1 MKVYEIISES
11 QMNEGPASLI
21 GQGLKRIGSGIAGA
35 LGAKHLA
42 GRLGGSADVG
52 ARANALE
59 GEFQR
64 YLARIGKNTKTAD
77 FRDLSAF
84 LQANKLP
91 VIQGQGL
98 LSQQN
103 VDAIFM
109 KIAQSSFRVG
119 DVPGAAGNTQYVSKP
134 TTSEPTA
141 TTTSTAPVSALQA
154 GQEVTYD
161 GKTYRFMG
169 KQWAELSSI
178 SKKPARVAR
187 KEVVPHLNQLAASSP
202 KPKTTAIDYNQP
214 AYRRRGGAEP
224 VTEPVKKNARGQRID
239 TRGRFT
245 RKPSNI

>member
-11 QMNEGPASLI
+11 QVSEGPASLI

-109 KIAQSSFRVG
+109 KIAQSSFRASDVVG
-119 DVPGAAGNTQYVSKP
+119 TSSSPQYVSKP
-134 TTSEPTA
+134 SA
-141 TTTSTAPVSALQA
+141 SVPVSPVTNTVQA
-154 GQEVTYD
+154 GQEVAYD

-169 KQWAELSSI
+169 KQWAELSPI
-178 SKKPARVAR
+178 SKKPARIAR

-202 KPKTTAIDYNQP
+202 APKQTAVDYNQP
-214 AYRRRGGAEP
+214 AYRRRGVAEP
-224 VTEPVKKNARGQRID
+224 VTEPVKKNSRGQRID